1 MNHKLR
7 LWSNRQSVG
16 VITFDD
22 ANDAFSLA
30 YDPEWI
36 RINGF
41 PLSPRLRP
49 RLVKDDKS
57 TSVELRRFLENLLPE
72 GQALDDVAAVNHLS
86 KSNLF
91 GLVRALGKESAGA
104 FSILPDDLALE
115 KAPSSKREITFAE
128 LSERI
133 RHREQT
139 PFSVWDGKV
148 RMSIAGYQDKIAVFR
163 DSDQRL
169 FLVEGELASTF
180 NLKPAPRNPVVKHL
194 VINEFFCM
202 SLAKRANLDAAKVEL
217 LRVPEPVLLVER
229 FDRAVSKD
237 SNSVERI
244 HIIDG
249 CQALGLPPSYKY
261 ERNFGNSEDVRNIRD
276 GASLK
281 RMFDLTSLSDN
292 KSSETLKLLRWVLF
306 QYVSGNTDAHGKNL
320 SYFVDEEGIR
330 LAPAYDVVCVE
341 AHDCFD
347 KTTAM
352 AIGDTFEY
360 ADVRAYDWAEFGC
373 ACGIPR
379 KLLAREM
386 TRMAKSVSS
395 AIGSVAQSTPCVD
408 EDEAAYVRQ
417 LASFIAERTNRLAK
431 DAQLVP
437 DVSDDLLGTNW
448 QP

>member
-72 GQALDDVAAVNHLS
+72 GQALDDAAAVNHLS

-104 FSILPDDLALE
+104 FSILPDDLVLE

-139 PFSVWDGKV
+139 PFSVWDGKI

-163 DSDQRL
+163 DDDQRL
-169 FLVEGELASTF
+169 FMVEGELASTF
-180 NLKPAPRNPVVKHL
+180 ILKPVPRNPAVKHL

-237 SNSVERI
+237 SNFVERI

-261 ERNFGNSEDVRNIRD
+261 ERNFGNGEDVRNIRD

-347 KTTAM
+347 KNIAM
-352 AIGDTFEY
+352 AIGDAFEY
-360 ADVRAYDWAEFGC
+360 TDVRAYDWAEFGC
-373 ACGIPR
+373 SCGIPR

-395 AIGSVAQSTPCVD
+395 AISSVVQSAPCVD
-408 EDEAAYVRQ
+408 EDEAAYVQQ

-448 QP
+448 RP